1 MTSREKILNAVRQG
15 KPEALPMPEGI
26 GFPSAFPSLTEQ
38 FAAVLQAIGG
48 TFVPVDSLDAIAP
61 YVQQHFDG
69 SQPIVS
75 LIEGVTVGN
84 VSPVPTDDPHQFDN
98 LHLVLLRAR
107 IGVAENAAVWV
118 EERDAMLRVLP
129 FIPLHLAAVLREEE
143 LVGNMHEAYR
153 SLNANTASGDTPGYG
168 ANPGYGVF
176 IAGPSKTADIE
187 QSLVIGAHG
196 PKSMTVFLVRAHQ
209 EARKGS

>member
-1 MTSREKILNAVRQG
+1 MTSREKILQAVRQG
-15 KPEALPMPEGI
+15 KPEALPIPEGI

-38 FAAVLQAIGG
+38 FATVLQAIGG
-48 TFVPVDSLDAIAP
+48 TFVPVDSLAAIEA
-61 YVQQHFDG
+61 YVQQHFDPT
-69 SQPIVS
+69 QPIVN
-75 LIEGVTVGN
+75 LVEGVAAGN
-84 VSPVPTDDPHQFDN
+84 VSPVLADDPHQFDN

-107 IGVAENAAVWV
+107 IGVAENGAVWV
-118 EERDAMLRVLP
+118 EERDALLRVLP

-153 SLNANTASGDTPGYG
+153 SLKINTGQVG
-168 ANPGYGVF
+168 APGYGVF

-196 PKSMTVFLVRAHQ
+196 PKSMTVFLV
-209 EARKGS
+209 K

>member
-48 TFVPVDSLDAIAP
+48 TFVPVDSLDEVGP
-61 YVQQHFDG
+61 YVQQHFDPT
-69 SQPIVS
+69 QPIVN
-75 LIEGVTVGN
+75 LVEGVAAGN
-84 VSPVPTDDPHQFDN
+84 VSPVLADDPHQFDN

-107 IGVAENAAVWV
+107 IGVAENGAVWV
-118 EERDAMLRVLP
+118 EERDALLRVLP

-153 SLNANTASGDTPGYG
+153 SLKVNSGYG
-168 ANPGYGVF
+168 ATPGYGVF

-196 PKSMTVFLVRAHQ
+196 PKSMTVFLV
-209 EARKGS
+209 K

>member
-15 KPEALPMPEGI
+15 KPEALPLPEGI

-38 FAAVLQAIGG
+38 FATVLQAIGG
-48 TFVPVDSLDAIAP
+48 TFVPVGSLDEVGP
-61 YVQQHFDG
+61 YLQQHFNFA
-69 SQPIVS
+69 QPIVN
-75 LIEGVTVGN
+75 LVEGVAAGN
-84 VSPVPTDDPHQFDN
+84 VSPVLTDDPHQFDN

-107 IGVAENAAVWV
+107 IGVAENGAVWV
-118 EERDAMLRVLP
+118 EEQDALLRVLP

-153 SLNANTASGDTPGYG
+153 LLSASVADGTNPGYG
-168 ANPGYGVF
+168 ATPGFGVF

-196 PKSMTVFLVRAHQ
+196 PKSMTVFVV
-209 EARKGS
+209 K

>member
-48 TFVPVDSLDAIAP
+48 TFVPVDSLDEVGL
-61 YVQQHFDG
+61 YVQQHFG
-69 SQPIVS
+69 PTQPIVS
-75 LIEGVTVGN
+75 LVEGVAAGN
-84 VSPVPTDDPHQFDN
+84 VSPVLADDPHQFDN

-107 IGVAENAAVWV
+107 IGVAENGAVWV
-118 EERDAMLRVLP
+118 EERDALLRVLP

-153 SLNANTASGDTPGYG
+153 SLKVNSGYG
-168 ANPGYGVF
+168 ATPGYGVF

-196 PKSMTVFLVRAHQ
+196 PKSMTVFLV
-209 EARKGS
+209 K